1 MRILEELTATQLKN
15 DVRALN
21 HALSDGTFGL
31 KDLVKF
37 ELSCRELEKRG
48 YNINF
53 NVTATFSKSK
63 AA

>member
-1 MRILEELTATQLKN
+1 MRILEEMNATQLKK

-21 HALSDGTFGL
+21 VALSGGTFGL

-53 NVTATFSKSK
+53 NLTATFTKK
-63 AA
+63 K